1 MSRSRK
7 LIPMDGLGTARGIMF
22 YSRSQLYRLIR
33 AGKFPK
39 PIRLSENRV
48 AFCEHEID
56 AWIELKIA
64 ERDAALD
71 GGAA

>member
-1 MSRSRK
+1 MARSRK
-7 LIPMDGLGTARGIMF
+7 LIPMDGLGTARGIV

-39 PIRLSENRV
+39 PIRLGENRV

>member
-7 LIPMDGLGTARGIMF
+7 LIPMDGLGTARGIV

-56 AWIELKIA
+56 AWIESKIA